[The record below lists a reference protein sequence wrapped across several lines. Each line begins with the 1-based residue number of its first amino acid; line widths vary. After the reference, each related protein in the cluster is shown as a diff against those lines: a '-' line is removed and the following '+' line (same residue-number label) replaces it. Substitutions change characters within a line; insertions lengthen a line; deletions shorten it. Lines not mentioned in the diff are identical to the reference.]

1 MNHHDS
7 DGEWS
12 PEEASRLVGE
22 LDYIAKVFKE
32 VPPVDFNSSWKISV
46 AASLGFT
53 PKSLLECFFDVDGE
67 PLVDRLRGLAEKSV
81 QAGVPILFQQVS
93 VHLSAACRRSAC
105 VALPEVHP
113 YRTNP
118 HHARRSGEAVGAV
131 GEQLVEGSPPVPSRA
146 TAAELEGTNSP
157 PLETGNVP
165 PLDVASSREPWSK
178 QAKA

>member
-1 MNHHDS
+1 MGLYLCAFIDDEEIEGVEVGSYADFNCFREAVVAVVEDGVRGSRCPTLVNHHDS

-32 VPPVDFNSSWKISV
+32 VPPVDFNSSWKKRV

-81 QAGVPILFQQVS
+81 QAGVPILFQ
-93 VHLSAACRRSAC
+93 
-105 VALPEVHP
+105 
-113 YRTNP
+113 
-118 HHARRSGEAVGAV
+118 
-131 GEQLVEGSPPVPSRA
+131 
-146 TAAELEGTNSP
+146 
-157 PLETGNVP
+157 
-165 PLDVASSREPWSK
+165 
-178 QAKA
+178 